1 MILLENRIAL
11 MTQLGTYFMQS
22 SAELEEIID
31 SAHRANGWFTP
42 EFCRLALHNIATSFL
57 DEKALRNWIVQY
69 PALLEE
75 QAEPKMVGIVM
86 AGNIPLVGFHDF
98 LCGFI
103 SGHNLKLKLSS
114 KDTVLWNHIIAKLTE
129 WEPAVADTVTVS
141 EMLKGCDA
149 YIATGSD
156 NSSRYFEYYFQK
168 YPHII
173 RKNRTSVA
181 ILDGTESAEELTQ
194 LSDDINLFFGLGCR
208 NVTQVYVPK
217 DYPFEPLLESFNTY
231 MAHGDHNKFRN
242 NYDFQLALYLLNRQH
257 YMSNGHI
264 LMVENPAPFA
274 PISVVHYTQ
283 YEHKQELID
292 RLQQDDHI
300 QCITVKG
307 GADGAVKCYA
317 FGANQKPSLTDY
329 ADGVDTMDFL
339 QNL

>member
-11 MTQLGTYFMQS
+11 MTQLGTYFSQPS
-22 SAELEEIID
+22 EELEEVID
-31 SAHRANGWFTP
+31 RAHRANGWFTP
-42 EFCRLALHNIATSFL
+42 EFCRLAIHNIATSFL
-57 DEKALRNWIVQY
+57 GEKALRDWLAQY
-69 PALLEE
+69 PALKQERS
-75 QAEPKMVGIVM
+75 EPKMVGIVM

-98 LCGFI
+98 LCGFL
-103 SGHNLKLKLSS
+103 SGHYLKLKLSS

-129 WEPAVADTVTVS
+129 WEPAFATQVTVS

-181 ILDGTESAEELTQ
+181 VLDGTETAEELNS
-194 LSDDINLFFGLGCR
+194 LSDDINLFYGLGCR
-208 NVTQVYVPK
+208 NVTQVYVPQG
-217 DYPFEPLLESFNTY
+217 YAFEPLLESFNSYKT
-231 MAHGDHNKFRN
+231 HIDHNKFKN
-242 NYDFQLALYLLNRQH
+242 NYDYQLALYLLNKQY

-264 LMVENPAPFA
+264 LMVENAAPFA
-274 PISVVHYTQ
+274 PISVVHFAHYD
-283 YEHKQELID
+283 HKQEVID
-292 RLQQDDHI
+292 RLQQDDQI
-300 QCITVKG
+300 QCVTVKEG
-307 GADGAVKCYA
+307 GAGKCYA
-317 FGANQKPSLTDY
+317 FGANQNPSLTDY